1 MHKCQNVRST
11 INQQAVCM
19 VWAMTPSQQNAL
31 LTVIGMQQKDET
43 MVVVTAVAG
52 ETPASHH

>member
-1 MHKCQNVRST
+1 
-11 INQQAVCM
+11 
-19 VWAMTPSQQNAL
+19 MTPSQQKAL

-43 MVVVTAVAG
+43 MVAVTAVAG